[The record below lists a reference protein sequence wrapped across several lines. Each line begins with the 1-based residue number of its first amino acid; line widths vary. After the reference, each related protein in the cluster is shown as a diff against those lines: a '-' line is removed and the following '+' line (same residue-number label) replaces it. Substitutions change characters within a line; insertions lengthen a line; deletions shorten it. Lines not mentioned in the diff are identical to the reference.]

1 MAPICPINAVGVLSS
16 WPREMGSY
24 FTMLKSMTGFGKAE
38 GIVGKRKYTVEL
50 RSLNSKQLDL
60 NLRIP
65 SMFREKEL
73 ELRSWLSDRIQ
84 RGKAD
89 LLVYYES
96 LEVEK
101 RMTLNIPL
109 IEAYYQDLKEMADRV
124 GMPNPDYLNSI
135 MRIPD
140 VLKQENSELDENEWS
155 GLMRVVEDAYKKFD
169 AYRRVEGEKLAS
181 DFVLRIQLIQ
191 QTRIALQSPIK
202 LRNEKVR
209 EKLRNNLEELIPVD
223 KVDQNRFEQ
232 ELIYYLER
240 LDISE
245 ENQRLETNCEH
256 FEEELKGEASGKKLG
271 FISQEVGRE
280 INTIGSKANDAEM
293 QRLVVVMKDELEKIK
308 EQINNVL

>member
-1 MAPICPINAVGVLSS
+1 
-16 WPREMGSY
+16 
-24 FTMLKSMTGFGKAE
+24 MLRSMTGFGKAE
-38 GIVGKRKYTVEL
+38 GIVGKRKYTVEV

-73 ELRSWLSDRIQ
+73 DIRTWLSDRIQ

-109 IEAYYQDLKEMADRV
+109 IEAYYADLKAMSDRV
-124 GMPNPDYLNSI
+124 GMPDSDFLNSI

-140 VLKQENSELDENEWS
+140 VLKQENSELEEYEWK
-155 GLMRVVEDAYKKFD
+155 GLMNIVEEAYKKFD
-169 AYRRVEGEKLAS
+169 GYRSVEGDKLAKDFEMRVE
-181 DFVLRIQLIQ
+181 LIRK
-191 QTRIALQSPIK
+191 TREALQEPIK
-202 LRNEKVR
+202 ARNEKVR
-209 EKLRNNLEELIPVD
+209 EKLRNNLEELIPAD

-245 ENQRLETNCEH
+245 ENQRLETNCQH
-256 FEEELKGEASGKKLG
+256 FEEELKGDASGKKLG
-271 FISQEVGRE
+271 FISQEIGRE

>member
-1 MAPICPINAVGVLSS
+1 
-16 WPREMGSY
+16 
-24 FTMLKSMTGFGKAE
+24 MLRSMTGFGKAE
-38 GIVGKRKYTVEL
+38 GIVGKRKYTVEV

-73 ELRSWLSDRIQ
+73 DIRTWLSDRIQ

-109 IEAYYQDLKEMADRV
+109 IEAYYTDLKAMSDRV
-124 GMPNPDYLNSI
+124 GMPASDFLNSI

-140 VLKQENSELDENEWS
+140 VLKQENSELEEHEWK
-155 GLMRVVEDAYKKFD
+155 GLMNIVEEAYKKFD
-169 AYRRVEGEKLAS
+169 GYRSVEGDKLAKDFDMRVE
-181 DFVLRIQLIQ
+181 LIRK
-191 QTRIALQSPIK
+191 TREALQEPIK
-202 LRNEKVR
+202 ARNEKVR
-209 EKLRNNLEELIPVD
+209 EKLRNNLEELIPAD

-245 ENQRLETNCEH
+245 ENQRLETNCQH

-271 FISQEVGRE
+271 FISQEIGRE